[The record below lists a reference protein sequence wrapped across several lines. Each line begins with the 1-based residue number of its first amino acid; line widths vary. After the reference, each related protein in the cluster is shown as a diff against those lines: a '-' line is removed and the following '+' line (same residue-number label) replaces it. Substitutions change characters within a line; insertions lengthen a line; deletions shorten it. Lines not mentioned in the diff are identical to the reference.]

1 MQDHQLYAQI
11 LGVSAP
17 WHVARVELHLTEGS
31 IDVFLEHAPGVQFA
45 CSKCGKPSALYDHQP
60 SRSWRHLDTCQYRT
74 LVHTEPPRTTCPI
87 DGVLT
92 VRLPWA
98 EPNSRFTALFE
109 ALAIDWL
116 KVSSQAAVARNL
128 HLSWDEMHLIQEH
141 AVQRGLARR
150 NIEIIDR
157 LAIDET
163 AARRGHRYLTVVND
177 GEKVLFV
184 DVDRTKASLDGFWA
198 TLSQEQLDGIQAISM
213 DMWEPYLN
221 SIRANVPDA
230 DKKIVF
236 DKFHIAKHLNES
248 IDRVRRQEHRALRAA
263 GDRRLVGTKHDWLRN
278 QQSFSADAWRAF
290 GPLRASTLKTARAWG
305 IKELFMEFFAY
316 RYEKPA
322 RAFFRRWYH
331 WATHSRLV
339 PVIKIAKMLKGRFEN
354 IITYLKR
361 PITNAIAESLNAK
374 IQWAKYTAR
383 GFRNT
388 ANLIT
393 AIYFHCGGLD
403 LKPRPT

>member
-11 LGVSAP
+11 LGITAP
-17 WHVARVELHLTEGS
+17 WHVARVELHLADG
-31 IDVFLEHAPGVQFA
+31 DVDAYLEHEPGIQFP
-45 CSKCGKPSALYDHQP
+45 CSKCGEPAALYDHQP

-74 LVHTEPPRTTCPI
+74 LVHTEPLRTSCPV

-109 ALAIDWL
+109 SLAIDWL
-116 KVSSQAAVARNL
+116 KVASQSAVARNL
-128 HLSWDEMHLIQEH
+128 HLSWDEMHVIMER
-141 AVQRGLARR
+141 AVRRGLERR
-150 NIEIIDR
+150 KVETIDR

-177 GEKVLFV
+177 GEHVLFV
-184 DVDRTKASLDGFWA
+184 SEDRTKASLDSFWT
-198 TLSQEQLDGIQAISM
+198 TLSPEQLAGIEAISM

-221 SIRANVPDA
+221 SIRANVPGA
-230 DKKIVF
+230 DQKIVF
-236 DKFHIAKHLNES
+236 DKFHIAKHLNAA
-248 IDRVRRQEHRALRAA
+248 IDRVRRQEHKALRAV
-263 GDRRLVGTKHDWLRN
+263 GDRSLVGTKHQWLRN
-278 QQSFSADAWRAF
+278 PRSFSADAWRAF
-290 GPLRASTLKTARAWG
+290 GPLRSSTLKTARAWG

-316 RYEKPA
+316 SYEKPA
-322 RAFFRRWYH
+322 RGFFKRWYY
-331 WATHSRLV
+331 WATHSRLE
-339 PVIKIAKMLKGRFEN
+339 PMIAIARMIKARFEN

-361 PITNAIAESLNAK
+361 PVTNAIAESLNAK

-388 ANLIT
+388 ANLIS

-403 LKPRPT
+403 LKPKPT

>member
-1 MQDHQLYAQI
+1 
-11 LGVSAP
+11 
-17 WHVARVELHLTEGS
+17 
-31 IDVFLEHAPGVQFA
+31 
-45 CSKCGKPSALYDHQP
+45 
-60 SRSWRHLDTCQYRT
+60 
-74 LVHTEPPRTTCPI
+74 
-87 DGVLT
+87 
-92 VRLPWA
+92 
-98 EPNSRFTALFE
+98 LFE

-177 GEKVLFV
+177 GENVLFV

-361 PITNAIAESLNAK
+361 PITNAIAESINAK

>member
-393 AIYFHCGGLD
+393 AIFFHCGGLD